1 MITTPVRDDIHAFAA
16 AVRAHLDDLPADEVD
31 DLLDGL
37 EADLSDQATEAGDD
51 FTLPDAT
58 TYAAELRSAAGLPE
72 RSSTGATKRAPLS
85 LRLAQ
90 LRDATGAQI
99 RRNPA
104 AAWTLDLLAS
114 LAPIWWILRAVV
126 LYLFIAPL
134 FWSGYG
140 SMSGPIA
147 YLIGAVQFPG
157 IVLMALLLLVSVQW
171 GRGRWSGRR
180 ILRGIRIGVT
190 VLAVLLTPFTLV
202 ALSSS
207 LQSLLWDSQSQAA
220 SPGYTPGL
228 SVDGQRVRN
237 IFAFD
242 AEGNAIPTVQLFD
255 QDGNPLTTV
264 GRENGP
270 SPYDV
275 HFYGGGEPVPVPYV
289 APGANDAWNIFPLRE
304 IPPGV
309 LTWNAAEDLA
319 KAKPTVFPFL
329 RVQPVPTEV
338 APAPTPTAGTD
349 AAPATPTPAPTT
361 PTP

>member
-1 MITTPVRDDIHAFAA
+1 MITTSVHDDIVAFAA

-37 EADLSDQATEAGDD
+37 EADLSDQAAEAGDD

-58 TYAAELRSAAGLPE
+58 TYAAELRAAAGLPE
-72 RSSTGATKRAPLS
+72 RSSTGTAKREPLS
-85 LRLAQ
+85 LRLAK
-90 LRDATGAQI
+90 LREATSAQI

-126 LYLFIAPL
+126 LYLFIAPF

-140 SMSGPIA
+140 WMSGSLA
-147 YLIGAVQFPG
+147 YLVGGVQFPG
-157 IVLMALLLLVSVQW
+157 IVLMTLLLLVSVQW
-171 GRGRWSGRR
+171 GRGRWSGRTV
-180 ILRGIRIGVT
+180 LRGIRVGVT
-190 VLAVLLTPFTLV
+190 VVAVLLTPFTLV

-207 LQSLLWDSQSQAA
+207 LQSFLWDSQSQAA

-242 AEGNAIPTVQLFD
+242 AEGNPIPTVQLFD

-270 SPYDV
+270 APYDAY
-275 HFYGGGEPVPVPYV
+275 FYGGGGPVPVPYV
-289 APGANDAWNIFPLRE
+289 APGATDTWNIFPLRE

-309 LTWNAAEDLA
+309 LTWNDADDLA
-319 KAKPTVFPFL
+319 KAKPTTFPFL

-338 APAPTPTAGTD
+338 APAPTPTAGAD
-349 AAPATPTPAPTT
+349 AAPATPTPTPTAPT
-361 PTP
+361 P